1 MGAYN
6 TKIHNHVNTEI
17 PDETIPHRTK
27 SHVNNFV
34 AWKIKLRGKN
44 VHSVLFEEMLSP
56 LVPAMSADMDWRT
69 ISPRVAPE
77 MTRFFQVKKMLGQKE

>member
-1 MGAYN
+1 M
-6 TKIHNHVNTEI
+6 
-17 PDETIPHRTK
+17 TIPHRTK

-34 AWKIKLRGKN
+34 AQKIKLGGKD
-44 VHSVLFEEMLSP
+44 VHNVLFEEMLSP

-77 MTRFFQVKKMLGQKE
+77 TLMFFQVRLRRLGGKKERRTVKSPAEPQAHGE